1 LKARLVNRRDF
12 LWLASASVSSSLLV
26 AGSPGVGRWNGER
39 SRIKAVA
46 FDAFPIFDPRRVV
59 ALVEELFPGKGRPLS
74 DAWHLRQFEYTWL
87 RVISQHYADFWQVTE
102 DALVFAARQLNLRIS
117 PEQQA
122 RLMKA
127 HLEMSVWHDVA
138 PVLDW
143 LKKSGYRL
151 ALLSNFTQEMLAA
164 NLRHSGIAYAFEQ
177 VLSTDQAKTYKP
189 DPRAYQLG
197 MDKLELKAEEIL
209 FAAYAGWDAA
219 GAKLFGYPTFWVNR
233 ALSPAE
239 ELGTLPDGSA
249 GDLAGLVQFLSKPR

>member
-1 LKARLVNRRDF
+1 MKTRPVNRRDF

-26 AGSPGVGRWNGER
+26 PWSLGVGRGNVER

-59 ALVEELFPGKGRPLS
+59 VLMEELFPGKGRALS
-74 DAWHLRQFEYTWL
+74 DAWRLRQFEYTWL
-87 RVISQHYADFWQVTE
+87 RVISHHYADFRQVTE
-102 DALVFAARQLNLRIS
+102 DALVFAARQLHLRIS

-127 HLEMSVWHDVA
+127 HLEMSVWPDVA

-151 ALLSNFTQEMLAA
+151 ALLSNLARQMLAA
-164 NLRHSGIAYAFEQ
+164 NLRHSGIASAFEQ
-177 VLSTDQAKTYKP
+177 VLSTDEAKTYKP
-189 DPRAYQLG
+189 DPRAYRLG
-197 MDKLELKAEEIL
+197 MDKLKLKAEEIL

-233 ALSPAE
+233 AHSPAE
-239 ELGTLPDGSA
+239 ELGALPDGSA
-249 GDLAGLVQFLSKPR
+249 EDLAGLVQFLSEPQ

>member
-1 LKARLVNRRDF
+1 
-12 LWLASASVSSSLLV
+12 
-26 AGSPGVGRWNGER
+26 
-39 SRIKAVA
+39 
-46 FDAFPIFDPRRVV
+46 
-59 ALVEELFPGKGRPLS
+59 
-74 DAWHLRQFEYTWL
+74 
-87 RVISQHYADFWQVTE
+87 VTE

-127 HLEMSVWHDVA
+127 HLEMSVWPDVA

-197 MDKLELKAEEIL
+197 MDKLELKAEDPVRSVRRVGRRRRQAIRL
-209 FAAYAGWDAA
+209 
-219 GAKLFGYPTFWVNR
+219 PNV
-233 ALSPAE
+233 
-239 ELGTLPDGSA
+239 LGKSSSLTG
-249 GDLAGLVQFLSKPR
+249 